1 MLILALET
9 TTVVS
14 GVAIATEARLLSEV
28 TAARLTHSETLQA
41 HVAMALE
48 MAGVSKSE
56 VEAVAVSLGPGSF
69 TGLRIGLAAGKGMA
83 YAWGVPLVGV
93 PTLAALAAQFPVPGA
108 QVVALMDAQKGNAYM
123 ALYEWQE
130 EGPVEVLPVTVCP
143 LAEVLAKCGAVEGP
157 VILTGDV
164 AQKRLVQRG
173 DLPAN
178 VCLAPSDMIMPR
190 AAAVARLGLREL
202 AAGRTG
208 SVMDMAPVYVRRSEA
223 EVLWE
228 ARQKKAAP

>member
-14 GVAIATEARLLSEV
+14 GVAVATEDRLLAEV
-28 TAARLTHSETLQA
+28 TAARLTHSETLQS
-41 HVAMALE
+41 HVALALD
-48 MAGVSKSE
+48 MAGVAKSE
-56 VEAVAVSLGPGSF
+56 VEAVAVSQGPGSF
-69 TGLRIGLAAGKGMA
+69 TGLRIGLSAAKGMA

-93 PTLAALAAQFPVPGA
+93 PTLAALASQFPVPTVRVA
-108 QVVALMDAQKGNAYM
+108 ALMDAQKGNAYM

-130 EGPVEVLPVTVCP
+130 EEWLEVSPVTVCP
-143 LAEVLAKCGAVEGP
+143 LDEVLARCAAIDGP
-157 VILTGDV
+157 VLLAGDA
-164 AQKRLVQRG
+164 AQKKLAGRR

-178 VCLAPSDMIMPR
+178 TRLAAPDMIMPR
-190 AAAVARLGLREL
+190 AAAVARLGLLEL

-228 ARQKKAAP
+228 ARQKKAVP

>member
-108 QVVALMDAQKGNAYM
+108 QVAALMDAQKGNAYM
-123 ALYEWQE
+123 ALYEWRE

-164 AQKRLVQRG
+164 AQKRLAQRG

-202 AAGRTG
+202 VAGRTG

>member
-1 MLILALET
+1 M
-9 TTVVS
+9 
-14 GVAIATEARLLSEV
+14 
-28 TAARLTHSETLQA
+28 
-41 HVAMALE
+41 
-48 MAGVSKSE
+48 
-56 VEAVAVSLGPGSF
+56 
-69 TGLRIGLAAGKGMA
+69 
-83 YAWGVPLVGV
+83 
-93 PTLAALAAQFPVPGA
+93 AALAAQFPVPGA
-108 QVVALMDAQKGNAYM
+108 QVAALMDAQKGNAYM

-143 LAEVLAKCGAVEGP
+143 LAEVVAKCGAVEGP

-164 AQKRLVQRG
+164 AQKRLAQRD

-208 SVMDMAPVYVRRSEA
+208 NVMDMAPVYVRRSEA